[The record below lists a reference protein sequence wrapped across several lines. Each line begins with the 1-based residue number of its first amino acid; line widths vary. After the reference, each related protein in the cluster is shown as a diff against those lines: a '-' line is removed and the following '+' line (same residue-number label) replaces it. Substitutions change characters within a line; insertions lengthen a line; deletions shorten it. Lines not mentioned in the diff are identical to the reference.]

1 MGIGSGL
8 LSSWSGVGALGRDR
22 KKTCPLLYMYVWTD
36 CPLLVW
42 WNHRS
47 FLWQPPLSGS
57 KVLDLTVDGLLSAWG
72 VTSPI
77 SAAGTHM
84 LALMCPGTSGP
95 AKT

>member
-22 KKTCPLLYMYVWTD
+22 KETCPHLYMYVWTD

-42 WNHRS
+42 RNHRS
-47 FLWQPPLSGS
+47 SLWQPPLSGS
-57 KVLDLTVDGLLSAWG
+57 KVLDLTVDGLLSAWR

-77 SAAGTHM
+77 SAAGTLM